1 MGIAPPRRIVTLDA
15 TASVVVVVAAVV
27 VVVVV
32 VVDDDDWRV
41 TGGHSLPHLR

>member
-32 VVDDDDWRV
+32 VDDDDWRV